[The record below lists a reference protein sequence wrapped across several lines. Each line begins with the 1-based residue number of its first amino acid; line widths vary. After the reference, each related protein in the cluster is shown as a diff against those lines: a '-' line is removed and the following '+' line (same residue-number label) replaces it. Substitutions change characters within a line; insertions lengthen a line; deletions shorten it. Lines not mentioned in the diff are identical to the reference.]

1 MFYIGRYF
9 AKRGKKVVITTTTHI
24 IKPEEYI
31 EIDSAD
37 NIVQGTMEAGSS
49 GEVISLMKS
58 RGSRPIEVS
67 EDIKGLG
74 GVNITVGKRRIKSKD
89 LSVFS
94 KQLYTMLHA
103 GMPLLTCIE
112 TLKDQV
118 QSKLLREKLIE
129 IYQDLQKGAIFST
142 ALQKHGEAFPEL
154 FISMVRSGEL
164 TGNMDGVLNNL
175 STHYQKEARLQ
186 AQIRSAMIYPIIVL
200 MVAIGVTVFMLVK
213 LVPMFK
219 SFFRGK
225 ALPGITQFVVNLSDF
240 MIAKWYI
247 IIAVVVGVSFLINRY
262 VSTPVGRMQ
271 FDTNKLRLPGVGSLM
286 KTIASSRFAST
297 LSVLISSGIPI
308 IQAIESSGQVTN
320 NVFIQ
325 KNMTY
330 AIDNIKKGSPMSVEL
345 KKLEIFPPMMI
356 SMLKIGEE
364 SGAIDSMLQKTSDFF
379 EEELEEAIKRM
390 TSMMEPLIIILVG
403 GIVAVVLISVYLPMF
418 DMSTMGVS

>member
-1 MFYIGRYF
+1 MPKYN
-9 AKRGKKVVITTTTHI
+9 
-24 IKPEEYI
+24 YI

-37 NIVQGTMEAGSS
+37 NIVQGTMEAESS

-200 MVAIGVTVFMLVK
+200 IVAIGVTVFMLVK

-247 IIAVVVGVSFLINRY
+247 IIAVVVGVAFLINRY

>member
-1 MFYIGRYF
+1 MPKYN
-9 AKRGKKVVITTTTHI
+9 
-24 IKPEEYI
+24 YI

-37 NIVQGTMEAGSS
+37 KIVQGTMEAGSS

-154 FISMVRSGEL
+154 FISMIRSGEL

-200 MVAIGVTVFMLVK
+200 IVAIGVTVFMLVK

-247 IIAVVVGVSFLINRY
+247 IIAVVVGVAFLINRY

>member
-1 MFYIGRYF
+1 MPKYN
-9 AKRGKKVVITTTTHI
+9 
-24 IKPEEYI
+24 YI

-154 FISMVRSGEL
+154 FISMIRSGEL
-164 TGNMDGVLNNL
+164 TGNMDSVLNNL

-200 MVAIGVTVFMLVK
+200 IVAIGVTVFMLVK

-247 IIAVVVGVSFLINRY
+247 IIAVVVGVAFLINRY

-390 TSMMEPLIIILVG
+390 TSLMEPLIIIVIG
-403 GIVAVVLISVYLPMF
+403 GIVAFVLLSIYLPMF
-418 DMSTMGVS
+418 DLSTMGVS

>member
-1 MFYIGRYF
+1 MPKYN
-9 AKRGKKVVITTTTHI
+9 
-24 IKPEEYI
+24 YI
-31 EIDSAD
+31 EIDSSGS
-37 NIVQGTMEAGSS
+37 IVQGTMEAGTSS
-49 GEVISLMKS
+49 EVVAMMKS
-58 RGSRPIEVS
+58 RGSRPIEVT

-74 GVNITVGKRRIKSKD
+74 GVNITLGKRRIKSKD
-89 LSVFS
+89 LSVFA

-118 QSKLLREKLIE
+118 QSKLLKEKLVD
-129 IYQDLQKGAIFST
+129 IYQDLQKGTIFST
-142 ALQKHGEAFPEL
+142 ALQKHSEAFPEL
-154 FISMVRSGEL
+154 FISMIKSGEL
-164 TGNMDGVLNNL
+164 TGNMDSVLNNL

-200 MVAIGVTVFMLVK
+200 IVAIAVTIFLLVK

-219 SFFRGK
+219 TFFKGK
-225 ALPGITQFVVNLSDF
+225 SLPPITEFVVNTSDF

-247 IIAVVVGVSFLINRY
+247 IIAVVVGVIFVLNRY
-262 VSTPVGRMQ
+262 FATPVGRMQ
-271 FDTNKLRLPGVGSLM
+271 LDTNKLRFPLIGNFM

-308 IQAIESSGQVTN
+308 IQAIESSAQVTN

-330 AIDNIKKGSPMSVEL
+330 AVDNIKKGSPMSVEL

-364 SGAIDSMLQKTSDFF
+364 SGSIDSMLQKTSDFF

-390 TSMMEPLIIILVG
+390 TSMMEPLIIIIVG
-403 GIVAVVLISVYLPMF
+403 GIVAVVLLSIYMPMF
-418 DMSTMGVS
+418 DLSTMGVG